1 MDTGYAADILDF
13 SVRFHTPKKRASST
27 CGRFGGQTGLC
38 VQLAVIAVVGGSKN
52 ISGLSV
58 RRVIDRHHR

>member
-1 MDTGYAADILDF
+1 MLLISWIFLLG
-13 SVRFHTPKKRASST
+13 STPKKRASST